1 MGTGN
6 IVGKIA
12 SKAVQSL
19 APDLAVTAA
28 AGAANLF
35 KNTYDKHQAY
45 VKVPDVSGLLVED
58 VPPILQKAKFNFA
71 SVLAEP
77 DKKYAE
83 KRPNTVLRTAP
94 HANASVPPE
103 TFIKVFYADEDVIT
117 ASKAL
122 AAEASEK
129 KAARNE
135 AVKQLAHKVEDTAKT
150 TTAGL
155 AQKLNPKKLLKK
167 KQTQPEADASDQIV
181 DQEDINT
188 EHNSDW
194 ETVREENLDNNN
206 SDNI

>member
-1 MGTGN
+1 MGKGK

-12 SKAVQSL
+12 AKAVQSL

-28 AGAANLF
+28 AGAANIF

-45 VKVPDVSGLLVED
+45 VKVPDVSGLSIED
-58 VPPILQKAKFNFA
+58 IPPILQKAKFNFA

-77 DKKYAE
+77 DKRYAE

-103 TFIKVFYADEDVIT
+103 TFIKVFYADEDVIN

-135 AVKQLAHKVEDTAKT
+135 AAKQLAHKVEDTAKT
-150 TTAGL
+150 TTVGL
-155 AQKLNPKKLLKK
+155 AHKLNPKKLLKK
-167 KQTQPEADASDQIV
+167 KQAQLIRLLTRKTKIR
-181 DQEDINT
+181 NT
-188 EHNSDW
+188 TLTGNPPTSK
-194 ETVREENLDNNN
+194 
-206 SDNI
+206 I